1 MLLDHAL
8 KVLLY
13 QPRPS
18 GPKAST
24 PLQAAAAAAAPSPSA
39 GPAAPTACPGLSLAD
54 MRLLEDKGA
63 MAPELL
69 PRRKAGLLG
78 LLAGASAALDP
89 KDLLLPLL
97 AGACDPSDLVS
108 K

>member
-1 MLLDHAL
+1 M
-8 KVLLY
+8 LY
-13 QPRPS
+13 QQRPL

-24 PLQAAAAAAAPSPSA
+24 PLQAASLAAAPSA
-39 GPAAPTACPGLSLAD
+39 AAPPADLAACPGLSLAE
-54 MRLLEDKGA
+54 MKQLEEKGA

-78 LLAGASAALDP
+78 LLAGASAALEP
-89 KDLLLPLL
+89 KELLLPLL